1 MKLFEE
7 QWIRGAKPTTKPR
20 DGESGG
26 GKLTKQIGKRSR
38 TETAGGKCKI
48 KKTDEHG
55 KMLGTMERSSYEI
68 RRAIREGS
76 LKGGKKGEGLRGGPR

>member
-38 TETAGGKCKI
+38 TETAGGKCKDKEDRRTWQDVGDNGEELVRDTTGNTRGI
-48 KKTDEHG
+48 T
-55 KMLGTMERSSYEI
+55 ERWE
-68 RRAIREGS
+68 
-76 LKGGKKGEGLRGGPR
+76 KG